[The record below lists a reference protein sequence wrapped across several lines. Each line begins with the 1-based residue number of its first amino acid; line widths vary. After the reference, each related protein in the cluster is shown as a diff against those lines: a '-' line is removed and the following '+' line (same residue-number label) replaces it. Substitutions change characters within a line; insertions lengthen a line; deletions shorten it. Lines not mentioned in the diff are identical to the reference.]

1 MSFLIIGNYIYLFIA
16 FTLRLC
22 VVSMRYIIKITS
34 ILLFVLICLSNI
46 SNAATGSSSNTVDY
60 VRNVNGLNYPAMYSD
75 YPELRTIQS
84 QTVSTLQGR
93 SLDEETKNYVD
104 LIIKIINSF
113 NEIYSSS
120 KSDSLEN
127 HENALAKAESI
138 QSDIESLEGYREPRE
153 KYYPLLTKISLR
165 KFFKNEAQYFSKKAA
180 IERNTNY
187 KIRYELN
194 EARIY
199 KNIGDPKYAEISSRA
214 EEDKAKY
221 EYDLNLIDT
230 SIKDSTNFLN
240 SAPSSIDNSFISS
253 IELFGQA
260 YQTGDSINNA
270 IKLSNYHGE
279 TQLINQEEGIKEEIN
294 VIKNNAAASVIKY
307 IFIILSVYLI
317 ISLYFSWAIKRWRD
331 EINNVDLGNDLL
343 GGLILE

>member
-1 MSFLIIGNYIYLFIA
+1 
-16 FTLRLC
+16 
-22 VVSMRYIIKITS
+22 MRYNKYKIIS
-34 ILLFVLICLSNI
+34 ILLFILICLSNI
-46 SNAATGSSSNTVDY
+46 SNAATGSSSSTVDY
-60 VRNVNGLNYPAMYSD
+60 VRKVNDLNYPAMYSD

-93 SLDEETKNYVD
+93 SIDEETKNYVD
-104 LIIKIINSF
+104 IIIKILNSF

-120 KSDSLEN
+120 KSDSLES
-127 HENALAKAESI
+127 HEKALTKAETI
-138 QSDIESLEGYREPRE
+138 QSDIESLEGYKEPRE

-165 KFFKNEAQYFSKKAA
+165 KFFKNEAQYFSKKAVN
-180 IERNTNY
+180 ERNTNN
-187 KIRYELN
+187 KIKYELN

-214 EEDKAKY
+214 EKDKAKY

-240 SAPSSIDNSFISS
+240 SAPSGIDNGLIPS

-260 YQTGDSINNA
+260 YQTGNSITNA
-270 IKLSNYHGE
+270 IKLSNYHEE
-279 TQLINQEEGIKEEIN
+279 TQLTNQGEGIKEKISI
-294 VIKNNAAASVIKY
+294 IKNDASASVIKY
-307 IFIILSVYLI
+307 IFIILGVYLI

-343 GGLILE
+343 EGLILE

>member
-1 MSFLIIGNYIYLFIA
+1 M
-16 FTLRLC
+16 
-22 VVSMRYIIKITS
+22 
-34 ILLFVLICLSNI
+34 
-46 SNAATGSSSNTVDY
+46 
-60 VRNVNGLNYPAMYSD
+60 
-75 YPELRTIQS
+75 
-84 QTVSTLQGR
+84 
-93 SLDEETKNYVD
+93 
-104 LIIKIINSF
+104 
-113 NEIYSSS
+113 YSSS

-127 HENALAKAESI
+127 HEKALTKAETI
-138 QSDIESLEGYREPRE
+138 QSDIESLEGYKEPRE

-165 KFFKNEAQYFSKKAA
+165 KFFKNEAQYFSKNAA
-180 IERNTNY
+180 SERNTNNRI
-187 KIRYELN
+187 KYELN

-240 SAPSSIDNSFISS
+240 SAPSSIDNGFISS

-260 YQTGDSINNA
+260 YQTGDSITNA
-270 IKLSNYHGE
+270 IKLSNYHEE
-279 TQLINQEEGIKEEIN
+279 TQLINQEEGIKEKIN
-294 VIKNNAAASVIKY
+294 IIRNDAAASVIKY
-307 IFIILSVYLI
+307 VFIIIIVYLI

-331 EINNVDLGNDLL
+331 EIYNVDLGNDLL